1 MPKSIPVTPSGPRR
15 LGPYSV
21 AAEAGGFVFVSG
33 QVALDPVSGER
44 SPDDVALQARRVLDN
59 IRAILADMSLTTE
72 DVVKT
77 TIFLV
82 DIDDFATVNE
92 VYATYFGDEPPARST
107 VAVAAL
113 PGGFLVEIEVIAAR

>member
-1 MPKSIPVTPSGPRR
+1 MPKSIPATPSGPRR

-21 AAEAGGFVFVSG
+21 AAEAPGFVFVSG
-33 QVALDPVSGER
+33 QVALDPTTGER
-44 SPDDVALQARRVLDN
+44 SPDDVAMQARRALDN
-59 IRAILADMSLTTE
+59 IRGILADVGLTMD

-82 DIDDFATVNE
+82 DMGDFAAVNE

-113 PGGFLVEIEVIAAR
+113 PSGFLVEIEAIAAR